1 MKWRNILDT
10 DYDSYVE
17 TFESE
22 RLNYR
27 VFLQII
33 FENRQFE
40 VLTFT

>member
-10 DYDSYVE
+10 DYDSYVK